1 MGEHGP
7 EQKESGL
14 QCGRRGNLPDLAG
27 DSEDGTTLTGALAWA
42 STPRIGQL
50 WGEQLPGEGAGA

>member
-1 MGEHGP
+1 MG
-7 EQKESGL
+7 QSRRRVGL
-14 QCGRRGNLPDLAG
+14 QCGHRGSLPDLAG

>member
-1 MGEHGP
+1 MGP
-7 EQKESGL
+7 
-14 QCGRRGNLPDLAG
+14 QCGRRGSLPDLAG